1 MGVETNVYQ
10 NNQTTIP
17 TVYIKKYNVEP
28 EDIVEWEENEDG
40 KLYVTFR
47 KKVTISEMIGAGKKS
62 KNTNAAKLEEELYN
76 ND

>member
-62 KNTNAAKLEEELYN
+62 KNTNAPKLEEELYS